1 MARLVHS
8 LNIPTEALHLWAAEI
23 DFRWVLLVSGLTLV
37 IGDIAWRRTRPAIV
51 AAPAAPTVDAL
62 PLPNKPSIA
71 VLPFVNLSG
80 DPGAGVFLRRY
91 HRGHHRR
98 AVAVPR
104 AVRDRSQ
111 QHVHLQ
117 GQAVDVRQ
125 VARELGV
132 HYVLEG
138 SARKAG
144 NRVRVNAQLVDAVTG
159 NHLWAENFDR
169 TLEDVFAVQQDVTR
183 GIVRPW
189 HRKWNWRKWPGAS
202 SQAE

>member
-1 MARLVHS
+1 M
-8 LNIPTEALHLWAAEI
+8 
-23 DFRWVLLVSGLTLV
+23 
-37 IGDIAWRRTRPAIV
+37 

-80 DPGAGVFLRRY
+80 DPGQEYFSDGITEDIIVELSRF
-91 HRGHHRR
+91 R
-98 AVAVPR
+98 ALFVIAR
-104 AVRDRSQ
+104 NSTFTYKDK
-111 QHVHLQ
+111 
-117 GQAVDVRQ
+117 AVDVRQ

-183 GIVRPW
+183 GQAQETDQLYERLMSTGIQILGKRPA
-189 HRKWNWRKWPGAS
+189 RAP
-202 SQAE
+202 